1 MCCIRVYHGNALL
14 IPNTNM
20 HCVSL
25 YIYLYIDL
33 FIVLPLW
40 FSKGAVSTA
49 RAPLWP
55 LVRLL
60 LLQTVL
66 ILNKCTTF
74 VPR

>member
-14 IPNTNM
+14 IPIQICT
-20 HCVSL
+20 VSL
-25 YIYLYIDL
+25 YIYLYSL
-33 FIVLPLW
+33 YFFLYGFLKTQP
-40 FSKGAVSTA
+40 GAVSTA
-49 RAPLWP
+49 CAPLWP